1 MKKSVSFFVFLA
13 GAFIIIVLLA
23 LPSLLMRSCKQNASS
38 SENKQEVYIGET
50 VTNSKNVEFTVL
62 EVKNTK
68 KIGFSSTDSNFVAIL
83 IRIYNGG
90 EESWSQ
96 NPNNCTLLLN
106 KSTFDYSS
114 ATFELSD
121 SMSGLDDINPGISRT
136 VSIVFETPTTTKN
149 DRYILQLKG
158 FSLINDSVKIVLTQN
173 PNKQ

>member
-1 MKKSVSFFVFLA
+1 MKKPVSFFVFLA

-23 LPSLLMRSCKQNASS
+23 LPSFLMRSCKQNASS

-50 VTNSKNVEFTVL
+50 VINSNNVEFTVL

-68 KIGFSSTDSNFVAIL
+68 KIGFSSTDGNFIAIL
-83 IRIYNGG
+83 IKIYNGG
-90 EESWSQ
+90 EKSWSK

-106 KSTFDYSS
+106 KSKFDYST
-114 ATFELSD
+114 ATYELSD

-158 FSLINDSVKIVLTQN
+158 FSLIDDGVKIVLAQN
-173 PNKQ
+173 PNK

>member
-1 MKKSVSFFVFLA
+1 MKKPVSFFVFLA

-23 LPSLLMRSCKQNASS
+23 LPSFLMRSCKQNASS

-50 VTNSKNVEFTVL
+50 VINSNNVEFTVL

-68 KIGFSSTDSNFVAIL
+68 KIGFSSTGGNFIAIL
-83 IRIYNGG
+83 IKIYNGG
-90 EESWSQ
+90 EKSWSQ
-96 NPNNCTLLLN
+96 NPSNCTLLLN
-106 KSTFDYSS
+106 KSKFDYST
-114 ATFELSD
+114 ATYELSD

-158 FSLINDSVKIVLTQN
+158 FSLIDDGVKIVLAQN
-173 PNKQ
+173 PNK

>member
-1 MKKSVSFFVFLA
+1 MKKPVSFFVFLA

-23 LPSLLMRSCKQNASS
+23 LPSFLMRSCKQNASS

-50 VTNSKNVEFTVL
+50 VINSNNVEFTVL

-68 KIGFSSTDSNFVAIL
+68 KIGFSSTDGNFIAIL
-83 IRIYNGG
+83 IKIYNGG
-90 EESWSQ
+90 EKSWFQ

-106 KSTFDYSS
+106 KSKFDYST
-114 ATFELSD
+114 ATYELSD

-158 FSLINDSVKIVLTQN
+158 FSLIDDGVKIVLAQN
-173 PNKQ
+173 PNK

>member
-1 MKKSVSFFVFLA
+1 MKRPVSFFVFLA

-23 LPSLLMRSCKQNASS
+23 LPSFLMRSCKQNASS

-50 VTNSKNVEFTVL
+50 VTNSNNVEFTVL

-68 KIGFSSTDSNFVAIL
+68 KIGFSSTDGNFIAIL
-83 IRIYNGG
+83 IKIYNGG
-90 EESWSQ
+90 EKSWFQ

-106 KSTFDYSS
+106 KSKFDYST
-114 ATFELSD
+114 ATYELSD

-158 FSLINDSVKIVLTQN
+158 FSLIDDGVKIVLAQN
-173 PNKQ
+173 PNK

>member
-1 MKKSVSFFVFLA
+1 MKKPVSFFVFLA

-23 LPSLLMRSCKQNASS
+23 LPSFLMRSCKQNASS

-50 VTNSKNVEFTVL
+50 VINSNNVEFTVL

-68 KIGFSSTDSNFVAIL
+68 KIGFSSTDGNFIAIL
-83 IRIYNGG
+83 IKNGG
-90 EESWSQ
+90 EKSWSQ

-106 KSTFDYSS
+106 KSKFDYST
-114 ATFELSD
+114 ATYELSD

-158 FSLINDSVKIVLTQN
+158 FSLIDDGVKIVLAQN
-173 PNKQ
+173 PNK